1 MTKTNKI
8 TGYIWYNP
16 ETGMYQK
23 GSKED
28 YQFFYEGSGM
38 KEGYSLILKLTNQ
51 SDLLAYRLV
60 RDLNNMKQKVLDG
73 DATDDMKRAV

>member
-1 MTKTNKI
+1 MSKSEKI

-28 YQFFYEGSGM
+28 YEYFYEGSGK

-51 SDLLAYRLV
+51 SDLLAYKLV
-60 RDLNNMKQKVLDG
+60 RGLNTAKQQMLDG
-73 DATDDMKRAV
+73 DLKEAV